1 MEDNKKMDPT
11 LMTTVFVLVVLGLI
25 IAWFA
30 FNNNDTVDPLTDR
43 DVTAQR
49 VEKNTTEEIN
59 GVDKTSQDVAAAKL
73 LAVRAEAR
81 TELRALETKIKADK
95 NYAKTEADLN
105 AIEAKLDT
113 AYANATAEAK
123 EDYVQIKLELND
135 MEVAAKAGASGILDS
150 FTDMIALLNE

>member
-1 MEDNKKMDPT
+1 MDPT